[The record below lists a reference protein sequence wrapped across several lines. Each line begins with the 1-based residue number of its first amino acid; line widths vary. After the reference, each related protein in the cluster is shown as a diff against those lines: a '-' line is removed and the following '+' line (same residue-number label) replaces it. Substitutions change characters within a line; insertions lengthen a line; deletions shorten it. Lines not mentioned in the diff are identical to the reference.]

1 MKGIIMFND
10 KEIEILNLEYL
21 NITKNEKDY
30 DEQDIKVFEQMYFE
44 L

>member
-1 MKGIIMFND
+1 MFTD
-10 KEIEILNLEYL
+10 KEIEIFNLEYL